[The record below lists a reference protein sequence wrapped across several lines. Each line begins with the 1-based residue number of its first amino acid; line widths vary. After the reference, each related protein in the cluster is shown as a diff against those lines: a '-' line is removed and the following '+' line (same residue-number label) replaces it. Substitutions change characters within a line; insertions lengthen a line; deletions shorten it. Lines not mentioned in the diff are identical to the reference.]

1 MTFVIPFEDILLG
14 NEAEDSNGL
23 IQDDVDFSF
32 GFLYNSNVAIRATIM
47 RLFR

>member
-1 MTFVIPFEDILLG
+1 MTFVILFEDILLG

-23 IQDDVDFSF
+23 IQDDVDFGFS
-32 GFLYNSNVAIRATIM
+32 FLYNSNEAIRETIR